1 MNEITQEL
9 HDKIVTLHDEGFS
22 AAKIAQKTRTKKAV
36 VVEVLGSAAKDGIG
50 SDIEVITEATG
61 IKAVAEKVADVLG
74 ADDCGCA
81 ARAEKLNKIFP
92 RRKTNDLSNEDY
104 RLLQDFFKV
113 KVSSVNTPTQ
123 KMLVD
128 IYNRVFNGK
137 RQVSNCGVCVANI
150 IKELKRIF
158 DAV

>member
-1 MNEITQEL
+1 MNQEL
-9 HDKIVTLHDEGFS
+9 HDKIITLHDEGFS

-36 VVEVLGSAAKDGIG
+36 VVEVLGSAVKDGIG

-61 IKAVAEKVADVLG
+61 IKAVAEKVADLVG

-92 RRKTNDLSNEDY
+92 RRNTNDLSNEDY
-104 RLLQDFFKV
+104 AYLREFFKV
-113 KVSSVNTPTQ
+113 KVSSVNTPVQ
-123 KMLVD
+123 KQLVD

-150 IKELKRIF
+150 IKELRRIYE
-158 DAV
+158 AV